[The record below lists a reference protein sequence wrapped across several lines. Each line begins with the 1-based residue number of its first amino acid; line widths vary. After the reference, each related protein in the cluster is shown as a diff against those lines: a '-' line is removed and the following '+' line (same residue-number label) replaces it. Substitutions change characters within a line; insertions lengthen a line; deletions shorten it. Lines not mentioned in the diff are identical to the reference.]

1 MTADERRRAIV
12 EATLPLLLAQGP
24 DLSTREI
31 AAAAG
36 VAEGTIFRVFDSKDA
51 LITAVIEAATRPT
64 ATLAALAALE
74 PQTLEERTTA
84 VLDILTTD
92 VQRIRSL
99 FSHLARAGLKPH
111 PPKGHDHGHGHGHGH
126 GPGREDGRAQV
137 LSATATAFEQYSDE
151 LSVPADTVARLL
163 SAMAFATSFSLTTDD
178 IPPSPET
185 LASLVLHGIAK
196 GEK

>member
-1 MTADERRRAIV
+1 MTADERRSAIV
-12 EATLPLLLAQGP
+12 AATLPLLLAQGP

-51 LITAVIEAATRPT
+51 LIAAVIEAATRPT

-74 PQTLEERTTA
+74 PQDLEERTTA
-84 VLDILTTD
+84 VLRILTTD

-111 PPKGHDHGHGHGHGH
+111 PPKGHDHSH

-137 LSATATAFEQYSDE
+137 LNATTTAFEPYADE
-151 LSVPADTVARLL
+151 LSVPAETVARLL